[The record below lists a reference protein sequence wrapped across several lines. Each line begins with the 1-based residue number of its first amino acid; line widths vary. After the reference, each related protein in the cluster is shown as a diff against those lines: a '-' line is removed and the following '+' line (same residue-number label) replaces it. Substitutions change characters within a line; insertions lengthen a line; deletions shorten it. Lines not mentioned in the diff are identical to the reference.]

1 MATAIVLLMAD
12 DGQVSVGEVDPAS
25 INTAELQGVA
35 SFEEAVQVA
44 ETLAMG
50 EQPEAGAEEMA
61 FNESVAAPEPEKM
74 FG

>member
-12 DGQVSVGEVDPAS
+12 DGQMSVGEVDPAS
-25 INTAELQGVA
+25 INTAELQGVE

-50 EQPEAGAEEMA
+50 EPAEEGVEEMA
-61 FNESVAAPEPEKM
+61 FNESVGAAATDPMAE
-74 FG
+74 